1 MLNNF
6 SKARDRLK
14 MCIENL
20 KRGTARYREG
30 DYSDSVFR
38 IQLAVED
45 ACKSILSFLGIEFRK
60 THFPSVIIAKIISNK
75 QRMRKLNL
83 DAEHVRYLTLIISY
97 ASLLETQGSM
107 PRYGWETEERIIF
120 PSEVYTKEVAKELFN
135 SAIESINHVIK
146 FFNSFWELPSD
157 LSTAVEELNKVI
169 NDAVKELRKD

>member
-1 MLNNF
+1 
-6 SKARDRLK
+6 
-14 MCIENL
+14 
-20 KRGTARYREG
+20 
-30 DYSDSVFR
+30 
-38 IQLAVED
+38 
-45 ACKSILSFLGIEFRK
+45 
-60 THFPSVIIAKIISNK
+60 
-75 QRMRKLNL
+75 MRKLNL

-107 PRYGWETEERIIF
+107 PRYGWETEERIIL